1 MLDILNPCPHDFAW
15 WQQLIMLAIPFILG
29 LLWPNKSTESEDDG
43 LSARLSILD
52 SELADCNR
60 KASLAAS
67 ASLSAPVIA
76 SSLASNIGGGVKSKK
91 DDLKVVEGIGPKI
104 EELFNKAGIL
114 SFEQLANT
122 PATKLKEILEA
133 AGSRFQMHDP
143 TTWPAQSKLADE
155 GKWEELKKW
164 QDELNKGLA

>member
-1 MLDILNPCPHDFAW
+1 MNIFDLLNPCQYDFAW
-15 WQQLIMLAIPFILG
+15 WQQLIMLAIPFVLG
-29 LLWPNKSTESEDDG
+29 LVWPKASSNNEELVTQ
-43 LSARLSILD
+43 LAALD
-52 SELADCNR
+52 AELAECNSKPSPIKKSLETSPISLP
-60 KASLAAS
+60 KADT
-67 ASLSAPVIA
+67 IA
-76 SSLASNIGGGVKSKK
+76 TKSKK

-104 EELFNKAGIL
+104 EELFNNAGIL

-122 PATKLKEILEA
+122 SATRLKEILEA

-164 QDELNKGLA
+164 QDELNKGIV